1 MRKQMDIT
9 LTKPQY
15 KFHTATAKEVLYGGA
30 AGGGKSHGQL
40 VDAWLYA
47 FKYPGSR
54 QLILRR
60 TFSQLDNS
68 LIPKSHELG
77 WGGICKYNPSKKTWT
92 FPLAKNMYGELVRS
106 VVVFGYSARDADV
119 HQYDS
124 SEWDVIRLD
133 ELTHFT
139 EHQYVYM
146 LSRLRGKMP
155 YPRHMKSSTNPGN
168 IGHAWVKRRFINPAP
183 PGEVFALEKHT
194 GVFIPAKVQDNIF
207 LMQGTPEYIENLE
220 ALPEAEKRRLLYG
233 DWDVMDGQYFS
244 MWERDVHI
252 IRPFDIPAWWPRY
265 VSIDYG
271 LDRFAALF
279 FALDDYGRAYCYRE
293 YCESGLIV
301 SQAAQALKA
310 HTYGDDIRAYYA
322 PPDLWNK
329 HSDSGKS
336 TAEIFMDCGIDLIR
350 ASNDRIT
357 GWRNVAEWL
366 MPYDDEQ
373 GQLTAHVRFFDNCQ
387 EIIRCLP
394 MLQMDEHRP
403 EDVARDPHEL
413 THAPDALRYFIAGRP
428 SPAMRPAP
436 KPIYNFDFEKPSPF
450 GSYEGRGD
458 QLHVI

>member
-1 MRKQMDIT
+1 MRKQVDIT
-9 LTKPQY
+9 LTEPQY
-15 KFHTATAKEVLYGGA
+15 KFYTATAKEVLYGGA

-40 VDAWLYA
+40 VDAYLYA
-47 FKYPGSR
+47 LNYPGSR

-60 TFSQLDNS
+60 THSELAKS
-68 LIPKSHELG
+68 MIPKSQEMG
-77 WGGICKYNPSKKTWT
+77 WGSENIARYNKGSKEWT
-92 FPLAKNMYGELVRS
+92 FFNGS
-106 VVVFGYSARDADV
+106 IITFGYLARDSDV
-119 HQYDS
+119 SQYQS
-124 SEWDVIRLD
+124 AEYDVIRFD

-139 EHQYVYM
+139 EYQYTYM
-146 LSRLRGKMP
+146 LSRLRGTKMTKQGMP
-155 YPRHMKSSTNPGN
+155 YPRQIKSSTNPGSR
-168 IGHAWVKRRFINPAP
+168 GHAWVKKRFID
-183 PGEVFALEKHT
+183 PGLREKNFPLGKHD
-194 GVFIPAKVQDNIF
+194 GIFIPARVQDNKF
-207 LMQGTPEYIENLE
+207 LMEGDPDYVNRLE
-220 ALPEAEKRRLLYG
+220 MLPEAEMRRLLYG

-252 IRPFDIPAWWPRY
+252 LRPFDIPAWWPRY

-373 GQLTAHVRFFDNCQ
+373 GQLTAHVRFFDTCH

-458 QLHVI
+458 QLQVI